1 MPSTRPP
8 WTRSIR
14 PFFDLLFPRFCTLC
28 NRPIVDPLNESL
40 CEGCWQELSPDPN
53 RCQRCSAPVSKSKA
67 ISPKSCSLC
76 KRDWKFRRVYCLC
89 TYRNQAAKIARRMK
103 SSKYEPLTKEVAN
116 RLGDWFLSTEQTCRH
131 DLLVSVPQYWM
142 KRWRDRYNQS
152 DVLAKVLSKKLAI
165 PYAERALVRTK
176 WTEKQGT
183 KTIEERL
190 RSVLGSISH
199 DRKTLV
205 KDRTVLIVDDIL
217 TSGATANEAA
227 KALMAAGAKKVDVI
241 VFARGASSSR
251 PGA

>member
-1 MPSTRPP
+1 
-8 WTRSIR
+8 
-14 PFFDLLFPRFCTLC
+14 
-28 NRPIVDPLNESL
+28 
-40 CEGCWQELSPDPN
+40 
-53 RCQRCSAPVSKSKA
+53 
-67 ISPKSCSLC
+67 
-76 KRDWKFRRVYCLC
+76 
-89 TYRNQAAKIARRMK
+89 MK

-165 PYAERALVRTK
+165 PYAERALVRTR